1 MPRPP
6 RLHVPG
12 GFYHV
17 ILRGNHREPLFASNE
32 DRTVL
37 DTFVGN
43 VISRSGARI
52 HAYCWMTNHLHAL
65 IQVGEL
71 PLSKIMGRIAA
82 PYSRYRHN
90 LLRTSGHLFERRYK
104 ATLVDVDAYFLT
116 LVRYIHLNP
125 VKALMVSDP
134 VDYPWSSHR
143 AWLGLRSTPWLTIDF
158 GLSLFSTHTENA
170 RDAYARF
177 MGAPDLVEDEFDSA
191 SNPQDSRVL
200 GSDSFISG
208 IPYRPQKPRRV
219 VTLDQLATEIATDH
233 SIPMEALA
241 SPSRERSLSAPRL
254 ALVRAALDHR
264 IATLAEVARF
274 LNRQPSTL
282 SRLLA
287 RRSTPYGK

>member
-1 MPRPP
+1 
-6 RLHVPG
+6 
-12 GFYHV
+12 
-17 ILRGNHREPLFASNE
+17 LRGNHREPLFASNE

-82 PYSRYRHN
+82 PYSRYRHK

-134 VDYPWSSHR
+134 VDYPWSSHL

-158 GLSLFSTHTENA
+158 GLSLFSTHVGNA

-233 SIPMEALA
+233 SIPMAALA

-274 LNRQPSTL
+274 LNRQPSTV